1 MKEITGCA
9 ICAEKYNT
17 HIDAYGKV
25 SREEYD
31 AMRDDAKRLKP
42 VGPTYWQNG
51 DLLDDEHGAIIAR
64 IETYC
69 SVCKDKKIYEG
80 TVVEVTHESK

>member
-9 ICAEKYNT
+9 ICAEKYNR
-17 HIDAYGKV
+17 HIEAYGKV

-31 AMRDDAKRLKP
+31 TMRDEAKRPKQP
-42 VGPTYWQNG
+42 GPTYWQNVY
-51 DLLDDEHGAIIAR
+51 LLDDEHGAIIAR

-80 TVVEVTHESK
+80 TVVEVSDDK